1 MKMAAILER
10 YTKCRPKIS
19 GAPIFR
25 KWSAF
30 FKCPFYKGVGQRSH
44 VRQFFETLLGTVQGD
59 VLSARLAA
67 LAILPAQRKFF
78 SLMREKYPEAQISAG
93 PPPDDE
99 GKIGAVCTDRLRAQD
114 LEEIKLYV

>member
-1 MKMAAILER
+1 MCRQMIVDGAALVDPHFDQ
-10 YTKCRPKIS
+10 YVAGLYAGKTTYVLDQKD
-19 GAPIFR
+19 AD
-25 KWSAF
+25 
-30 FKCPFYKGVGQRSH
+30 

-99 GKIGAVCTDRLRAQD
+99 GKIGAVCTDWLRAQD
-114 LEEIKLYV
+114 LEEIRKLVV